1 VGDRASLPL
10 LRLISSTFSAKTT
23 AKVLIV
29 IEETT
34 PTPTGSPSS
43 SSAPT
48 ENDDD
53 KMSVVT
59 QPRTKDLRY
68 DSDEATLVDHH
79 RHSGTEGETSHFNL
93 AGCMTPVGCFSDIGV
108 AKYARL
114 FVLGSSISQPSLM
127 SVHG

>member
-1 VGDRASLPL
+1 
-10 LRLISSTFSAKTT
+10 LISSTFSAKTT

-34 PTPTGSPSS
+34 PTLTGSPSS
-43 SSAPT
+43 SSEPT
-48 ENDDD
+48 ENDD

-79 RHSGTEGETSHFNL
+79 RHSGTEGETFHFNL
-93 AGCMTPVGCFSDIGV
+93 AGCITPVGCF
-108 AKYARL
+108 
-114 FVLGSSISQPSLM
+114 
-127 SVHG
+127 